1 MGVLPLPPPHNPKMH
16 HHLVALALCVP
27 LASATIEIAAG
38 SATGALILSA
48 SQAQLLTLIALAG
61 KLGVGLAAG
70 GFLLSRRGRGKRA
83 TVEEPLEVT
92 LEQLAA
98 LEV

>member
-1 MGVLPLPPPHNPKMH
+1 MTTCFHQMH

-48 SQAQLLTLIALAG
+48 SQ
-61 KLGVGLAAG
+61 V
-70 GFLLSRRGRGKRA
+70 A
-83 TVEEPLEVT
+83 TISLVMYFSCREITFNVS
-92 LEQLAA
+92 
-98 LEV
+98 

>member
-1 MGVLPLPPPHNPKMH
+1 MTTWFHQMH

-48 SQAQLLTLIALAG
+48 SQ
-61 KLGVGLAAG
+61 V
-70 GFLLSRRGRGKRA
+70 A
-83 TVEEPLEVT
+83 TISLVMYFSCCEITFNVS
-92 LEQLAA
+92 
-98 LEV
+98 

>member
-1 MGVLPLPPPHNPKMH
+1 MTTCFHQMH

-48 SQAQLLTLIALAG
+48 SQ
-61 KLGVGLAAG
+61 V
-70 GFLLSRRGRGKRA
+70 A
-83 TVEEPLEVT
+83 TSSLVMYFSC
-92 LEQLAA
+92 
-98 LEV
+98 

>member
-1 MGVLPLPPPHNPKMH
+1 MTTCFQQMH

-48 SQAQLLTLIALAG
+48 SQVATISLIKCTFHVV
-61 KLGVGLAAG
+61 KLHSMSLDI
-70 GFLLSRRGRGKRA
+70 R
-83 TVEEPLEVT
+83 EY
-92 LEQLAA
+92 
-98 LEV
+98 

>member
-1 MGVLPLPPPHNPKMH
+1 MTTCFHQMH

-48 SQAQLLTLIALAG
+48 SQVATISLIML
-61 KLGVGLAAG
+61 
-70 GFLLSRRGRGKRA
+70 
-83 TVEEPLEVT
+83 
-92 LEQLAA
+92 
-98 LEV
+98 

>member
-1 MGVLPLPPPHNPKMH
+1 MTTCFHQMH

-48 SQAQLLTLIALAG
+48 SQ
-61 KLGVGLAAG
+61 V
-70 GFLLSRRGRGKRA
+70 A
-83 TVEEPLEVT
+83 TISFIVYFSCCEITFNVS
-92 LEQLAA
+92 
-98 LEV
+98 

>member
-1 MGVLPLPPPHNPKMH
+1 MTTWFHQMH

-48 SQAQLLTLIALAG
+48 SQVATISLINL
-61 KLGVGLAAG
+61 KLHSMSLDI
-70 GFLLSRRGRGKRA
+70 
-83 TVEEPLEVT
+83 TEY
-92 LEQLAA
+92 
-98 LEV
+98 

>member
-1 MGVLPLPPPHNPKMH
+1 MTTCFHQMH

-48 SQAQLLTLIALAG
+48 SQVATISLIMYFSCREITFN
-61 KLGVGLAAG
+61 V
-70 GFLLSRRGRGKRA
+70 S
-83 TVEEPLEVT
+83 
-92 LEQLAA
+92 
-98 LEV
+98 

>member
-1 MGVLPLPPPHNPKMH
+1 MTTCFHQMH

-48 SQAQLLTLIALAG
+48 SQ
-61 KLGVGLAAG
+61 V
-70 GFLLSRRGRGKRA
+70 A
-83 TVEEPLEVT
+83 TISLVT
-92 LEQLAA
+92 YFSCREITFN
-98 LEV
+98 VS

>member
-1 MGVLPLPPPHNPKMH
+1 MTTCFHQMH

-48 SQAQLLTLIALAG
+48 SQVATISLI
-61 KLGVGLAAG
+61 VY
-70 GFLLSRRGRGKRA
+70 FSCCEIPFN
-83 TVEEPLEVT
+83 VS
-92 LEQLAA
+92 
-98 LEV
+98 

>member
-1 MGVLPLPPPHNPKMH
+1 MTTWFHQMH

-48 SQAQLLTLIALAG
+48 SQVATISLIMYFSCCEITFN
-61 KLGVGLAAG
+61 V
-70 GFLLSRRGRGKRA
+70 S
-83 TVEEPLEVT
+83 
-92 LEQLAA
+92 
-98 LEV
+98 

>member
-1 MGVLPLPPPHNPKMH
+1 MTTCFHQMH

-48 SQAQLLTLIALAG
+48 SQVATISLIMYFSCCEITFN
-61 KLGVGLAAG
+61 V
-70 GFLLSRRGRGKRA
+70 S
-83 TVEEPLEVT
+83 
-92 LEQLAA
+92 
-98 LEV
+98 

>member
-1 MGVLPLPPPHNPKMH
+1 MTTCFHQMH

-48 SQAQLLTLIALAG
+48 SQVATISLINL
-61 KLGVGLAAG
+61 KLHSMSLDI
-70 GFLLSRRGRGKRA
+70 
-83 TVEEPLEVT
+83 TEY
-92 LEQLAA
+92 
-98 LEV
+98 